1 MGNFESSMSNIMDRE
16 QDSESADEEFYG
28 NLFDDTYETHDEYFI
43 NFLLQRFIN
52 R

>member
-1 MGNFESSMSNIMDRE
+1 MDRDPD
-16 QDSESADEEFYG
+16 QDSSADEEFYS